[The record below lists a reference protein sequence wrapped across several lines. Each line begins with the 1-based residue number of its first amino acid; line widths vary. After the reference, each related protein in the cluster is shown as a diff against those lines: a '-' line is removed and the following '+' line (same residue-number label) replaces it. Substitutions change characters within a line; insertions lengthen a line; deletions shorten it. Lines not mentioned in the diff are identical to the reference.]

1 MKFKGQVVRLEE
13 DSRVHDEVER
23 IPGPICCGWDGY
35 SRAHFYEGWEIP
47 WPMCKK
53 EKYWSPCLGEWLR
66 YSWAHVLV
74 WVGGIFQ
81 CLV

>member
-1 MKFKGQVVRLEE
+1 M
-13 DSRVHDEVER
+13 
-23 IPGPICCGWDGY
+23 IPGSTIRLRGFHGPFVVVGMDIPEPIC
-35 SRAHFYEGWEIP
+35 YEGWEIP
-47 WPMCKK
+47 WPMCRK
-53 EKYWSPCLGEWLR
+53 EKYQSPCLGECWK